1 MVTDDYIIITENQF
15 ETQRRWSEVIRS
27 RCQTGWDVSRGT
39 GMPPLRETICPPSR
53 VWARRVSVAV
63 NKTLAYFLFPVRR
76 FAPHG
81 PRPHHALIS
90 AAPVQRPG
98 PKTACADDVRTP
110 AVCRVGLRGCSCSAV
125 CVCVSLLLEVLTG
138 VPQTRAKRDPST
150 STVFKGFAPCVAI
163 SVLMFGA
170 EYHEPCGLSPQF
182 ASV

>member
-1 MVTDDYIIITENQF
+1 
-15 ETQRRWSEVIRS
+15 
-27 RCQTGWDVSRGT
+27 
-39 GMPPLRETICPPSR
+39 MPPLRETICPPSR
-53 VWARRVSVAV
+53 VWARRVSVAI

-81 PRPHHALIS
+81 PRPHHTLIS

-125 CVCVSLLLEVLTG
+125 CVCVSPLLEVLTG

>member
-1 MVTDDYIIITENQF
+1 MVTDDYTIITENQF

-27 RCQTGWDVSRGT
+27 RCQTGWDVSRGA

-81 PRPHHALIS
+81 PRPHHTLIS

-98 PKTACADDVRTP
+98 LKTACADDVRTP
-110 AVCRVGLRGCSCSAV
+110 AGRVPRRAARLFVFGCV
-125 CVCVSLLLEVLTG
+125 CVCVPSLGGAHGGAADACQAGPFHLDG
-138 VPQTRAKRDPST
+138 V
-150 STVFKGFAPCVAI
+150 
-163 SVLMFGA
+163 
-170 EYHEPCGLSPQF
+170 
-182 ASV
+182 